1 MKCYRLCKCK
11 SCFIFRADND
21 TGHAAWGFVVVAE
34 EDRSATLCVHSRS
47 QGSRLAGQQLSEGF
61 LSTEC
66 TV

>member
-1 MKCYRLCKCK
+1 MACVSVKV
-11 SCFIFRADND
+11 FIFRADND
-21 TGHAAWGFVVVAE
+21 TGHAAWRFVVVAE

-47 QGSRLAGQQLSEGF
+47 QGSRLAGQQLSEGV